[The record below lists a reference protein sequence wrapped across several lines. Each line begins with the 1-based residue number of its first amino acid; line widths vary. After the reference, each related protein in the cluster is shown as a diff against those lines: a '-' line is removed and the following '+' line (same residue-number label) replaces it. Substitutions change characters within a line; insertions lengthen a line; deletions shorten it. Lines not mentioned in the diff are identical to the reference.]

1 MPTATEIRQ
10 AKRKLSEQ
18 LRKLRAI
25 EKGLPVSAA
34 ESYEEKKE
42 RSRQNQVALVRGG
55 QEIGDPRELTPVEKR
70 RRTIGR
76 KSFRKFCEQ
85 FFPESFTLAWSDD
98 HLRVISAIER
108 AVKSG
113 GLFALAMPRG
123 SGKTTLAR
131 TAAIWAILYG
141 YCRYVCVIAATAT
154 RAEQILDGIKT
165 ALRFNA
171 RLYEHFPV
179 ELHGVVKLEGEARRC
194 IGQRH
199 NGEPTQI
206 VWQAK
211 KVVFPTMH
219 GRVASM
225 SAGAVLT
232 AAGLT
237 GGEIRGQNHTL
248 PDGKT
253 VLRPD
258 LVLCDDPQTRES
270 AASEQQTNTRVALL
284 NGDVLGMAGP
294 GRKIAGI
301 LPCTVIAPDD
311 LAEQILNRE
320 RSPEWQ
326 GERMQMIYKF
336 PAAEDLWEQYA
347 EIRFQSLRE
356 GGDGGE
362 ATAFYEQHREAMDA
376 ESLVAWPARKN
387 PDELSGLQHAM
398 NLKLRDEFAFWS
410 EYQNEPKDFAVG
422 DTMLTADQIANQVN
436 GVERGMVPLECD
448 VLTAH
453 IDVHEHLLYYVVAA
467 WSRRF
472 DGSVVDYGVWP
483 EQRRSYFSNAGA
495 RFTMASVAPAGT
507 DLDGAIWH
515 GLETLAGNLFR
526 REWRRMDDV
535 AMRIRRC
542 LIDAN
547 WGRYT
552 DLVYKFCRES
562 PHAASLLPAH
572 GKYVGAAGEPIGITR
587 HDERIRPRPGEEAGL
602 NWMIR
607 RNRQRVIRHIVFDAN
622 FWKSFIHDRLR
633 TADGSQGC
641 LRLFGR
647 PRITDHKLFAD
658 HLTAEHPERVESKNR
673 VVDEWR
679 LRPGRENHFLDNLVG
694 SAVAASVEGVSLMGT
709 DAPVHRRQRSGVKL
723 SEVQRRRGA

>member
-1 MPTATEIRQ
+1 MAWTHDDQREYARERNKAATQ
-10 AKRKLSEQ
+10 
-18 LRKLRAI
+18 
-25 EKGLPVSAA
+25 
-34 ESYEEKKE
+34 
-42 RSRQNQVALVRGG
+42 RG
-55 QEIGDPRELTPVEKR
+55 QDIGDPSKR
-70 RRTIGR
+70 TSGQTRLRNRCG
-76 KSFRKFCEQ
+76 KSFRLFCEQ
-85 FFPESFTLAWSDD
+85 FFSESFTLAWSDD
-98 HLRVISAIER
+98 HLKVINAIER
-108 AVKSG
+108 AVTSG

-165 ALRFNA
+165 ALRFNL
-171 RLYEHFPV
+171 RLYGHFPL
-179 ELHGVVKLEGEARRC
+179 ELHGIIKLEGEARRC

-219 GRVASM
+219 GNVKSTA
-225 SAGAVLT
+225 AGAVLT

-258 LVLCDDPQTRES
+258 LILCDDPQTRES

-320 RSPEWQ
+320 KSPEWQ
-326 GERMQMIYKF
+326 GERMQMIYQF

-356 GGDGGE
+356 GGDGAE
-362 ATAFYEQHREAMDA
+362 ATEYYRERREAMDA
-376 ESLVAWPARKN
+376 ESVIGWPARKN
-387 PDELSGLQHAM
+387 ADELSGLQHAM

-410 EYQNEPKDFAVG
+410 EYQNEPKDFAIG
-422 DTMLTADQIANQVN
+422 DTMLSADEIASQVN
-436 GVERGMVPLECD
+436 GIERGIVPLECD
-448 VLTAH
+448 VVTAH
-453 IDVHEHLLYYVVAA
+453 IDVHEHLLYYVIAA

-472 DGSVVDYGVWP
+472 DGAVIDYGTWP

-495 RFTMASVAPAGT
+495 RFTMASTAPAGT
-507 DLDGAIWH
+507 DLDGALWH
-515 GLETLAGNLFR
+515 GLETLAGDLFR

-535 AMRIRRC
+535 QMRIRRC

-562 PHAASLLPAH
+562 PHAGNLLPAH
-572 GKYVGAAGEPIGITR
+572 GKYVGASGEPIGITR
-587 HDERIRPRPGEEAGL
+587 HDERIRPRPGEEVGL
-602 NWMIR
+602 NWVIR

-633 TADGSQGC
+633 TATGSQGC

-709 DAPVHRRQRSGVKL
+709 DAPVQRQRKRGVKL
-723 SEVQRRRGA
+723 SEIQRRRGA